1 MKIQIEVYERNDEF
15 FRKVAKSDIYWELI
29 YEEEKILIYEYL
41 VLAPKEVINE
51 MYNNL
56 SDEDKKCM
64 KRHKEKIEKRRQLE
78 KSMKKLIKQF
88 EDMTDLTK
96 SSRIQEKMKKYPI
109 PTITE

>member
-1 MKIQIEVYERNDEF
+1 
-15 FRKVAKSDIYWELI
+15 
-29 YEEEKILIYEYL
+29 
-41 VLAPKEVINE
+41 